1 MELACTFS
9 FFIFIFVWFSRYDFM
24 TFILLLSTINM
35 IRNVRVYMIQ
45 NNINNSTNPF
55 LNGIRYLFNGISCV
69 SSKLFSGNSYLTD
82 KIPLIKFLNDK
93 YSELNKHFL
102 ELLSISRKQTIA
114 QFSSGFNYTL
124 TTVINPKQGIYLEK
138 PNKDMKDLSSEFKKR
153 NEMIINLNKQIMP
166 TLADMIESINKLKQI
181 KQNDSKLMEEDFVK
195 VNREENN
202 MYLYDSDDDNKKKN
216 E

>member
-1 MELACTFS
+1 
-9 FFIFIFVWFSRYDFM
+9 
-24 TFILLLSTINM
+24 
-35 IRNVRVYMIQ
+35 MIQ

-55 LNGIRYLFNGISCV
+55 LNGIRYLFNGISWV
-69 SSKLFSGNSYLTD
+69 SSKLFTGNSYLTD

-124 TTVINPKQGIYLEK
+124 TTVINPSVNTKQGLYLEK

-166 TLADMIESINKLKQI
+166 TLADMMESINKLKQF
-181 KQNDSKLMEEDFVK
+181 KQNDSKSMEEDFVK

-202 MYLYDSDDDNKKKN
+202 MYLYDSDDDNKEKI